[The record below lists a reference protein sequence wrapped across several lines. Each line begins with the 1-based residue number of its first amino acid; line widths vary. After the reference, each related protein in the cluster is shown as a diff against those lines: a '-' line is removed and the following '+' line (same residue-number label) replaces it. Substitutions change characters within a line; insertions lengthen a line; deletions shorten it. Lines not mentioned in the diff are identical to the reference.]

1 MTAMITFTQKDTEK
15 FYPVLFISGFTARSC
30 PMPSGHRGSICA
42 PRNKRGFH
50 RPFTQGEG
58 GFSFIHKPDTGPET
72 FICRFHPFF
81 LPFLLFLT
89 HYTTFLFRC
98 QERMTY
104 FTQKMK
110 YFPTCGRIILIIFL
124 FSKSFVFCI
133 RNCTIASRGIM
144 QCHSPAY
151 TPKKSIFVMSS
162 AEA

>member
-1 MTAMITFTQKDTEK
+1 
-15 FYPVLFISGFTARSC
+15 
-30 PMPSGHRGSICA
+30 MPSGHRGSICA
-42 PRNKRGFH
+42 PRIKRGFH

-81 LPFLLFLT
+81 PSFPVIPYILYHISFSVSRADDIFHT
-89 HYTTFLFRC
+89 
-98 QERMTY
+98 
-104 FTQKMK
+104 KKK
-110 YFPTCGRIILIIFL
+110 YSPSCGRIIQIIFL

-151 TPKKSIFVMSS
+151 TPKKSMFVMSS